1 MNIYYSP
8 KPHRHALRARLGSR
22 DNTPPSY
29 ANASLMA
36 GITTDKPFRLFG
48 SDLTRCGEYYI

>member
-1 MNIYYSP
+1 MNIYNSP
-8 KPHRHALRARLGSR
+8 KPHRHALRARLESC

-36 GITTDKPFRLFG
+36 GITTEKPFRLFSFRFNELWG
-48 SDLTRCGEYYI
+48 K